1 MLRRAADPLVFLMPE
16 IRSARPDDLPAL
28 TEIYNHYV
36 RTSAITFDL
45 EPVSLDSRREWLSHY
60 AETGPHRVLVAVEG
74 EDLLGWASS
83 SRLRPKAGYDTT
95 VETSVYLHPDHHG
108 RGLGTFLY
116 LELFQRLAGEDLHRA
131 YAGVALPNPAS
142 IALHRKLGFRPL
154 GIYEEVGRKFGR
166 YWSVQWLEKALP

>member
-1 MLRRAADPLVFLMPE
+1 MPE
-16 IRSARPDDLPAL
+16 IRSVRPDDLPAL

-45 EPVSLDSRREWLSHY
+45 EPVTLDSRRDWLSHY
-60 AETGPHRVLVAVEG
+60 AETGKYRVLAAVEG
-74 EDLLGWASS
+74 EQLLGWASS

-116 LELFQRLAGEDLHRA
+116 RELFQQLAGEDLHRA

-142 IALHRKLGFRPL
+142 LALHRKLGFRPL
-154 GIYEEVGRKFGR
+154 GIYEEVGRKFER